1 MEEPV
6 RLQKFLSAAGI
17 ASRRAAEQLIR
28 DGRVRVNGA
37 VVTELGTK
45 VLPGSDRVEV
55 DGRPVHEVAP
65 VWLAL
70 HKPAG
75 FVSTRADTHGRRTI
89 YLLLPE
95 LYQGLFYVGRLDRD
109 SEGLMLLTNQ
119 GEVAHRL
126 LHPKHGVERE
136 YEAEVAGELTRT
148 TVRRLVRGVRLED
161 GPARAARA
169 ELLDARSGRSQ
180 VRLVLREGRKR
191 EIRRMLDHVGHPV
204 RRLVRTRYG
213 PISLGGL
220 RPGDWRRL
228 DDEEVAALADAV
240 A

>member
-55 DGRPVHEVAP
+55 DGRLVHEVAP

-169 ELLDARSGRSQ
+169 ELLDARSGRSR